1 MYVTLTKLTDSTTEM
16 WNEPVVCQSRERRKK
31 NHKWDLQ
38 HFQLQ
43 QRRSNWGFQVF
54 CSSDINL
61 STSNSSK
68 IKCSALLSTFI
79 YIALYFMQQQILF
92 QTSDV
97 MCVSELIVC
106 LQWILG
112 DLIKKNLLKN
122 HRHTFLKRISD
133 QDIEVK
139 GLRIPMVSLLYH
151 IPHYLMLL
159 LLY

>member
-1 MYVTLTKLTDSTTEM
+1 
-16 WNEPVVCQSRERRKK
+16 
-31 NHKWDLQ
+31 
-38 HFQLQ
+38 
-43 QRRSNWGFQVF
+43 
-54 CSSDINL
+54 
-61 STSNSSK
+61 
-68 IKCSALLSTFI
+68 
-79 YIALYFMQQQILF
+79 MQQQILF
-92 QTSDV
+92 QTCDV

-112 DLIKKNLLKN
+112 DLIKTNLLKN